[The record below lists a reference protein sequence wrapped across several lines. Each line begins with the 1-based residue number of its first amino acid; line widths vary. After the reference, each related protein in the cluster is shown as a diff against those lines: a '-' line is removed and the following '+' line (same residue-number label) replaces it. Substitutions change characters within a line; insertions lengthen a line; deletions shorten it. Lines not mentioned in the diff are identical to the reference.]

1 MVTAPGRGPAV
12 VVAGAGVAETGTVAA
27 SVTGGADVVV
37 VVEPSTTD
45 VVDDD
50 DSDATVVVANPS
62 CEDEHAASAAATT
75 TAAANFLDQVSVIV
89 SVWDRRFTAG
99 QGPST
104 LTARLARM
112 APCCE
117 F

>member
-1 MVTAPGRGPAV
+1 MVTASGRGPAV
-12 VVAGAGVAETGTVAA
+12 VVLGAGVAETGTVTA
-27 SVTGGADVVV
+27 SVTDGAE
-37 VVEPSTTD
+37 VVEPSTT
-45 VVDDD
+45 VVIDDD
-50 DSDATVVVANPS
+50 DSDATVVVANPLR
-62 CEDEHAASAAATT
+62 EDEHAVSVAATT
-75 TAAANFLDQVSVIV
+75 TATANFLDQVSVMA
-89 SVWDRRFTAG
+89 SVCDRRCTAG

>member
-12 VVAGAGVAETGTVAA
+12 VVVGAGVAETGTVAA
-27 SVTGGADVVV
+27 SVTDDADVVV

-62 CEDEHAASAAATT
+62 REDEQAASVAATT
-75 TAAANFLDQVSVIV
+75 TATTSFLNQVSLMV
-89 SVWDRRFTAG
+89 SVCDRRCAVG
-99 QGPST
+99 QGPLT
-104 LTARLARM
+104 LTARLART